1 MRGELGRASEPGRWQ
16 TDPRRWGRGAWPGW
30 ASSSVTR
37 VGRGARAVAG
47 LTRGCG
53 AEGRSWAG
61 GPGAVGG
68 SGREPGWSERRTVW
82 DWQVWPAWQSGGEAR
97 RAGCCCARAL
107 SCRAQASG
115 GVCGRGRP
123 RRGPV
128 ARGWSG
134 PGEEARKQTGL
145 GREFGLL
152 GWSLGRVG
160 LVFWFDFLFW
170 AGLSLDMGF
179 LFFFSPSISISKSNQ
194 TI

>member
-1 MRGELGRASEPGRWQ
+1 ME
-16 TDPRRWGRGAWPGW
+16 
-30 ASSSVTR
+30 
-37 VGRGARAVAG
+37 RAVAERVARCEPKRSRPGRAGRG
-47 LTRGCG
+47 LAGPARQRQGRGG
-53 AEGRSWAG
+53 ER
-61 GPGAVGG
+61 
-68 SGREPGWSERRTVW
+68 GREPGWSEWRTVW

-97 RAGCCCARAL
+97 RVGCCCARAL

-179 LFFFSPSISISKSNQ
+179 LFFFSSSISISKSNQ

>member
-1 MRGELGRASEPGRWQ
+1 MGSAYQRATRAGEAAES
-16 TDPRRWGRGAWPGW
+16 GRGCWAACRWP
-30 ASSSVTR
+30 R
-37 VGRGARAVAG
+37 V
-47 LTRGCG
+47 
-53 AEGRSWAG
+53 
-61 GPGAVGG
+61 

-170 AGLSLDMGF
+170 AGLILDMGF
-179 LFFFSPSISISKSNQ
+179 LFFFSSSISISKSNQ